1 VVAVPFHD
9 KGQLNRPLVR
19 IVIDQD
25 GAGVLPP
32 GRTEN
37 LAEQDASGSFLRSI
51 VKVTNPDRYGIVV
64 GDYFV

>member
-1 VVAVPFHD
+1 MDRVARYYGGSKTAVNETHPRN
-9 KGQLNRPLVR
+9 GP
-19 IVIDQD
+19 
-25 GAGVLPP
+25 PP